1 MLEKLNLNLKD
12 YRFRNEDENRLLI
25 YNVKT
30 AEMIFV
36 NGKVK
41 DCIEDLL
48 STNRTD
54 VMLSKPYIDYLVNK
68 NILIKDGDA
77 K

>member
-12 YRFRNEDENRLLI
+12 YRFRNENENRLLI

>member
-25 YNVKT
+25 YNVRT

-41 DCIEDLL
+41 YCIEDLL

-68 NILIKDGDA
+68 NILIKSGDV

>member
-25 YNVKT
+25 YNVRT

>member
-1 MLEKLNLNLKD
+1 
-12 YRFRNEDENRLLI
+12 
-25 YNVKT
+25 
-30 AEMIFV
+30 MIFV

>member
-30 AEMIFV
+30 AEIIFV

>member
-12 YRFRNEDENRLLI
+12 YRFRSEDENRLLI
-25 YNVKT
+25 YNVRT

-36 NGKVK
+36 VGKVK
-41 DCIEDLL
+41 DYIEDLL
-48 STNRTD
+48 YTNKTD
-54 VMLSKPYIDYLVNK
+54 IMLPKRYVDYLVNK
-68 NILIKDGDA
+68 DILIKSGEL

>member
-25 YNVKT
+25 YNVRT

-41 DCIEDLL
+41 DYIEDLL
-48 STNRTD
+48 FTNRTN

-68 NILIKDGDA
+68 NILIKDGEA

>member
-1 MLEKLNLNLKD
+1 MLEKLSLNVKD

-25 YNVKT
+25 YNVRT

-36 NGKVK
+36 IGKAK
-41 DCIEDLL
+41 QYIEDLL
-48 STNRTD
+48 STNSTD
-54 VMLSKPYIDYLVNK
+54 IMLSKPYVDYLVNK
-68 NILIKDGDA
+68 NILIKSGDV

>member
-54 VMLSKPYIDYLVNK
+54 VMLSKPYIDSLVNK

>member
-1 MLEKLNLNLKD
+1 MLEKLSLNVKD

-25 YNVKT
+25 YNVRT

-36 NGKVK
+36 IGKVK
-41 DCIEDLL
+41 NYIEDLL
-48 STNRTD
+48 STNSTD
-54 VMLSKPYIDYLVNK
+54 IMLSKPYVDYLVNK
-68 NILIKDGDA
+68 NILIKSGDV

>member
-1 MLEKLNLNLKD
+1 MLEKLSLNVKD

-25 YNVKT
+25 YNVRT

-36 NGKVK
+36 IGKVK
-41 DCIEDLL
+41 QYIEDLL
-48 STNRTD
+48 STNSAD
-54 VMLSKPYIDYLVNK
+54 IMLSKPYVDYLVNK
-68 NILIKDGDA
+68 NILIKSGDV

>member
-1 MLEKLNLNLKD
+1 MLEKLSLNVKD

-25 YNVKT
+25 YNVRT

-36 NGKVK
+36 IGKVK
-41 DCIEDLL
+41 QYIEDLL
-48 STNRTD
+48 STNSTD
-54 VMLSKPYIDYLVNK
+54 IMLSKPYVDYLVNK
-68 NILIKDGDA
+68 NILIKSGDV

>member
-1 MLEKLNLNLKD
+1 MLEKLSLNVKD

-25 YNVKT
+25 YNVRT

-36 NGKVK
+36 IGKFK
-41 DCIEDLL
+41 QYIEDLL
-48 STNRTD
+48 STNSTD
-54 VMLSKPYIDYLVNK
+54 ITLSKPYVDYLVNK
-68 NILIKDGDA
+68 NILIKSGDV